1 MPLIW
6 IISLLGAV
14 VLGFNLGVVAMAMFA
29 SGSHTHQAAT
39 RPAPSNG
46 ISFKR
51 HEPAMTCEP
60 SEARV
65 LQ

>member
-1 MPLIW
+1 MPSIW
-6 IISLLGAV
+6 IVSLLGSV
-14 VLGFNLGVVAMAMFA
+14 VLGFNLGVVAMALIA
-29 SGSHTHQAAT
+29 AGSHTGQAAT

-46 ISFKR
+46 ISFRR